1 MVKNSKVDD
10 NEINLIELMHTLWE
24 GKWKIAVAVVI
35 SFIAVMSYQS
45 IQLPQ
50 IKNFT
55 AITEIKPIGNLEL
68 SKFTEFNNMIINT
81 GTNKIKTNKIKTNNT
96 NTDRSNSASTMESL
110 NIPGKINKITST
122 KLLNFYINVLNNKS
136 VFEDAIRKFNLLE
149 ASQYNNKKEHS
160 EAITRLASS
169 VKILSPAVSDS
180 EKGNLE
186 TSYHTINFIY
196 HDVEKWKSVLT
207 HADEFANKLVKKT
220 LMEEFNNTLKFLKN
234 ERKYKLEDISI
245 KINNHLIDYE
255 REISDRVVYLKE
267 QSAIARK
274 LGIAKNTIEV
284 QTFGNQ
290 NALLSNVQTDSPF
303 YLRGYEAIDKEIEL
317 IELRKNKTAFI
328 NGLFELE
335 KKKRAI
341 EQDQTIER
349 LVLAFKSNLLADNNE
364 FSAGSIKAITTKFKY
379 NNNNNNRKMLV
390 MAIVTGLIVGIFYVL
405 ISNSFQSLRVSK
417 KN

>member
-1 MVKNSKVDD
+1 MVKNYKINND
-10 NEINLIELMHTLWE
+10 EIDLIKLMYTLWE

-55 AITEIKPIGNLEL
+55 AITQIKPITDLEL
-68 SKFTEFNNMIINT
+68 SKITGFNNLIANT
-81 GTNKIKTNKIKTNNT
+81 GTINTATTNT
-96 NTDRSNSASTMESL
+96 NTNTNTNTGSGNSTSTRESL
-110 NIPGKINKITST
+110 NLAGKINKITSLR
-122 KLLNFYINVLNNKS
+122 LLNFYINILNNKS

-149 ASQYNNKKEHS
+149 ASQYNNEKEYS

-169 VKILSPAVSDS
+169 VKILSPSVSDS

-186 TSYHTINFIY
+186 TSYHTINFTH
-196 HDVEKWKSVLT
+196 HDAEKWKSVLT
-207 HADEFANKLVKKT
+207 YVDEFANKLVKKN
-220 LMEEFNNTLKFLKN
+220 LMEEFNNNLIFLKN
-234 ERKYKLEDISI
+234 EQKYKLEDISI

-255 REISDRVVYLKE
+255 REVSDQTAYLKE
-267 QSAIARK
+267 QSAIAKK

-317 IELRKNKTAFI
+317 IKLRKNKKAFI
-328 NGLFELE
+328 TGLFELE
-335 KKKRAI
+335 KEKRAI

-349 LVLAFKSNLLADNNE
+349 VELALQLNLLMDKEE
-364 FSAGSIKAITTKFKY
+364 FSAATINAVTTKFKY
-379 NNNNNNRKMLV
+379 KDNKKMFAL
-390 MAIVTGLIVGIFYVL
+390 AIFIGLMVGIFYVL
-405 ISNSFQSLRVSK
+405 ISREFQSFRVSK